1 MIDTKYPWLKPA
13 IENHT
18 IEKFPSC
25 LLIEGE
31 SGLGKSQ
38 LAHYFAKKL
47 LCIEEDQPCGLC
59 NSCSYFEAG
68 SHPDYCFLSIDE
80 SSSSLLASSKSKNDS
95 LVSKKI
101 EGIRALNQFMSLT
114 NSVSLKRVGVIY
126 DAHVMNINSQN
137 ALLKTLEELPENKFI
152 LLISNKRRN
161 FLPTIYSRAHLLSI
175 QNPSS
180 AEIDQWLSDQGFI
193 EHSSLNFAP
202 DSTPLIMEHLINK
215 NLAMNYQELTNA
227 LDSYCIGK
235 TDTFDL
241 IKFFK
246 ELNLSLDE
254 KVDAI
259 ILFLKNCLGITTDF
273 YKANPMISSVNSK
286 SLDSRSISEL
296 IEEMIQF
303 KVDLNKVPSLNE
315 QIGLSNFI
323 FKIQALFR

>member
-13 IENHT
+13 IDNHT

-47 LCIEEDQPCGLC
+47 LCIEVDQPCGRC

-114 NSVSLKRVGVIY
+114 NSVSSKRVGVIY
-126 DAHVMNINSQN
+126 DAHVMNINAQN

-161 FLPTIYSRAHLLSI
+161 FLPTIYSRSHLLSI

-180 AEIDQWLSDQGFI
+180 SEIDQWLSDQGFI
-193 EHSSLNFAP
+193 EHSSLNLC
-202 DSTPLIMEHLINK
+202 SRL
-215 NLAMNYQELTNA
+215 NA
-227 LDSYCIGK
+227 LDYG
-235 TDTFDL
+235 
-241 IKFFK
+241 
-246 ELNLSLDE
+246 
-254 KVDAI
+254 A
-259 ILFLKNCLGITTDF
+259 
-273 YKANPMISSVNSK
+273 VN
-286 SLDSRSISEL
+286 
-296 IEEMIQF
+296 
-303 KVDLNKVPSLNE
+303 
-315 QIGLSNFI
+315 
-323 FKIQALFR
+323 

>member
-1 MIDTKYPWLKPA
+1 
-13 IENHT
+13 
-18 IEKFPSC
+18 
-25 LLIEGE
+25 
-31 SGLGKSQ
+31 
-38 LAHYFAKKL
+38 
-47 LCIEEDQPCGLC
+47 
-59 NSCSYFEAG
+59 
-68 SHPDYCFLSIDE
+68 
-80 SSSSLLASSKSKNDS
+80 
-95 LVSKKI
+95 
-101 EGIRALNQFMSLT
+101 
-114 NSVSLKRVGVIY
+114 
-126 DAHVMNINSQN
+126 
-137 ALLKTLEELPENKFI
+137 
-152 LLISNKRRN
+152 
-161 FLPTIYSRAHLLSI
+161 
-175 QNPSS
+175 
-180 AEIDQWLSDQGFI
+180 DQGFI

-202 DSTPLIMEHLINK
+202 DSTPLIMEQLINK

-227 LDSYCIGK
+227 LDSYCKGK

-259 ILFLKNCLGITTDF
+259 ILFLKTCLGITTDF

-303 KVDLNKVPSLNE
+303 KADLNKVPSLNE

>member
-1 MIDTKYPWLKPA
+1 MIGNQYPWLKPA
-13 IENHT
+13 IKNNT

-25 LLIEGE
+25 LLVEGE
-31 SGLGKSQ
+31 AGLGKSK
-38 LAHYFAKKL
+38 LAHYFSKKL
-47 LCIEEDQPCGLC
+47 LCLDQDQPCGHC

-68 SHPDYCFLSIDE
+68 SHPDYCFLSVDD
-80 SSSSLLASSKSKNDS
+80 SSSSLLASTKSKNDS

-114 NSVSLKRVGVIY
+114 NSVSTRRVGVIY
-126 DAHVMNINSQN
+126 EAHTMNINAQN
-137 ALLKTLEELPENKFI
+137 ALLKTLEELPDNKFI
-152 LLISNKRRN
+152 LLISNKRRS
-161 FLPTIYSRAHLLSI
+161 FLPTIYSRAHLLTI
-175 QNPSS
+175 QNPSA
-180 AEIDQWLSDQGFI
+180 AEIDQWLSNQGFI
-193 EHSSLNFAP
+193 EHSSLHFAP
-202 DSTPLIMEHLINK
+202 DSTPLVIEELINK
-215 NLAMNYQELTNA
+215 NLIMNYQELTGA

-235 TDTFDL
+235 IDTFDL

-254 KVDAI
+254 KIDAI

-273 YKANPMISSVNSK
+273 YKANPMITSVNSI

-315 QIGLSNFI
+315 QIGLTHFI
-323 FKIQALFR
+323 FKIQAIFR

>member
-1 MIDTKYPWLKPA
+1 
-13 IENHT
+13 
-18 IEKFPSC
+18 
-25 LLIEGE
+25 
-31 SGLGKSQ
+31 
-38 LAHYFAKKL
+38 
-47 LCIEEDQPCGLC
+47 
-59 NSCSYFEAG
+59 
-68 SHPDYCFLSIDE
+68 
-80 SSSSLLASSKSKNDS
+80 
-95 LVSKKI
+95 
-101 EGIRALNQFMSLT
+101 
-114 NSVSLKRVGVIY
+114 
-126 DAHVMNINSQN
+126 
-137 ALLKTLEELPENKFI
+137 LEELPENKFI

-259 ILFLKNCLGITTDF
+259 ILFLKTCLGITTDF

-303 KVDLNKVPSLNE
+303 KADLNKVPSLNE